1 MWYNASMSTIT
12 VQDLEK
18 DVQGILHRVEE
29 GESIIVLRG
38 QLPVAEVRPLA
49 LNSTEL
55 RPFGL
60 AIGEFTVPTDF
71 DAPLSDEILE
81 EFEGP

>member
-1 MWYNASMSTIT
+1 MSTIT

-38 QLPVAEVRPLA
+38 RVPVAEVRPLA
-49 LNSTEL
+49 SNATEL
-55 RPFGL
+55 RPYGL
-60 AIGEFTVPTDF
+60 ATGEFTVPTDF
-71 DAPLSDEILE
+71 DAPLSDEILK